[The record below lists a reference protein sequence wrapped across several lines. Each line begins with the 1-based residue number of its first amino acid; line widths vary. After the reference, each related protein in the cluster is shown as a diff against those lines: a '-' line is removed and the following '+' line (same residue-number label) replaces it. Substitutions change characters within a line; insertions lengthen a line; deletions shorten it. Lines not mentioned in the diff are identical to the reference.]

1 MEKLKMKITMGFL
14 VSSMKMYVFRLIKKL
29 DNNGESF

>member
-1 MEKLKMKITMGFL
+1 MGFL